1 MKPVAQNMV
10 PGMDLAKHYSKKSDI
25 SCTMDRLIYD
35 ENPISPIEES
45 PSKSLDTLDDESQT
59 NDLEEAMGFDK
70 KTMEIPTSNEHIELM
85 LHVIIVYHFNR
96 SFCTKIIEVRFS
108 TFT

>member
-1 MKPVAQNMV
+1 M
-10 PGMDLAKHYSKKSDI
+10 
-25 SCTMDRLIYD
+25 YD
-35 ENPISPIEES
+35 ENPTSPTEES
-45 PSKSLDTLDDESQT
+45 PSKPSDTLDDESQT

-70 KTMEIPTSNEHIELM
+70 KTMEIPRSNDCIGLM

-96 SFCTKIIEVRFS
+96 SFCTKSIEIRFS